1 MIRVFIK
8 LFLKEIVHD
17 QMFFKVDTFVCR
29 CCSSM
34 AIIITLR
41 LLSIIFKWP
50 LADDDDERRRDSK
63 LDWNPHFNLTPHS
76 VKRRHLHLITLTA
89 LTTKSHKNIFL
100 PNISSNNVFLIY
112 EIGLH
117 DFLVPTLKNKHHWP
131 LLAKG
136 IFTWESI
143 FLTQFWLFLD
153 SFLTQFWLVL
163 TQFWLVFDSDYID

>member
-8 LFLKEIVHD
+8 LFLKKLSMTKCSSKSI
-17 QMFFKVDTFVCR
+17 FVCR

-50 LADDDDERRRDSK
+50 FADDDDERTRDSK
-63 LDWNPHFNLTPHS
+63 LGYFHPHFNLTPHS

-89 LTTKSHKNIFL
+89 LTTRHKNIFL

-117 DFLVPTLKNKHHWP
+117 DFLVPTLKNNHHWP
-131 LLAKG
+131 LLEKEFSHG
-136 IFTWESI
+136 K
-143 FLTQFWLFLD
+143 LFPPQDFNSNVCL
-153 SFLTQFWLVL
+153 L
-163 TQFWLVFDSDYID
+163 

>member
-1 MIRVFIK
+1 
-8 LFLKEIVHD
+8 
-17 QMFFKVDTFVCR
+17 MFFKVDTFVCR

-50 LADDDDERRRDSK
+50 FADDDDERTRDSK
-63 LDWNPHFNLTPHS
+63 LGYFHPHFNLTPHS

-89 LTTKSHKNIFL
+89 LTTRHKNIFL

-143 FLTQFWLFLD
+143 FLTQFWLSFD
-153 SFLTQFWLVL
+153 SFLTHFRLIFDSFLTHFWLI
-163 TQFWLVFDSDYID
+163 F